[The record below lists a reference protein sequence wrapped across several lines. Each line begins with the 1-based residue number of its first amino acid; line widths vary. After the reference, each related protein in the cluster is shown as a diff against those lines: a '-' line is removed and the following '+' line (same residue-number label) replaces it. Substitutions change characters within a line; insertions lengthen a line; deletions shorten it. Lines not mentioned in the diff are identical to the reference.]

1 MAKENNIRAIKF
13 LNWYFLRI
21 ALDDLDFT
29 KPLKWEGGGQGS
41 GAVQIAVDGTAT
53 VEGYAVPNPTAE
65 ELTAIYNA
73 VVAGNNVQIVD
84 SNDVYYQVILADSMA
99 GAINVELMFFGKMV
113 LTYTLENETVSITA
127 NKVSSK
133 KEIVLTGESG
143 VLTAQQIEDI
153 QNNDNIIEL
162 NCDGQIFRLTNK
174 NTTLSYRT
182 FINADCAVESTI
194 KFSVIYV
201 QLNPEA
207 VNYGHWNKED
217 ITPAQ

>member
-29 KPLKWEGGGQGS
+29 KPLKWEGGQGS
-41 GAVQIAVDGTAT
+41 SAVQIAVDGSTT
-53 VEGYAVPNPTAE
+53 VEGYSVPSPTAE

-84 SNDVYYQVILADSMA
+84 SNDIYYQVILADSMA

-127 NKVSSK
+127 NKLCCK
-133 KEIVLTGESG
+133 KEIALTGDSG
-143 VLTAQQIEDI
+143 ILTAQQIEDI
-153 QNNDNIIEL
+153 QNNDNIVEL

-182 FINADCAVESTI
+182 FINADCALESTI
-194 KFSVIYV
+194 QFSVIYI

-207 VNYGHWNKED
+207 VNYGHWNKEN